1 MWGGMYVQDL
11 KSEPLGTVVRR
22 AFAHRAPTRRS
33 VKRTLHRL
41 FRVSVSSPRPR
52 VLSYSSLDV
61 QEATR
66 LGQPYK
72 PAPRER
78 LAMSAWAGLVSSH
91 LSRWRAASFSSE
103 DVDRAEAWVSVTGRK
118 MLTVPGAWRA
128 KVINGSVYVK
138 LLHAA
143 PTWEERASVLRMLLM
158 LTNRAGP
165 PLPDVDFVY
174 ASSDQDPAP
183 SHTQVLF
190 LSNAIE
196 LKALKSSLPVPEFT
210 WVGWKLQLPWCQLL
224 ARLRLEASRH
234 TWKERRDKLFF
245 SGSLD
250 NGRWRRRLRM
260 LHKQQEPDGDLH
272 IHHVRSD
279 FFHFSTSSEASRSRE
294 AARAAQQGA
303 AAARTRM
310 EAPCAFRYALSIPG
324 FGYARAGSI
333 CHCYTRAMRIPCDTA
348 CRYSS
353 RLKSLLAC
361 GCAVVPS
368 SGLRRRGR
376 PRQRQR
382 PTAIRSQPLQSPA
395 SRHTAS
401 PSKVIANL
409 RIRGTYDLPTHSHRY
424 TSRRRGTS
432 SSRRCSST
440 ASTGSRCNTPTSGI
454 TSVDSPP
461 LCTCIPP
468 AGAARPGHA
477 RLIPRFSP
485 SDFTITPAGAAR
497 PPDPSRPAGAAC
509 QPEPRAQP
517 GPQRPPL
524 RAPHVALREGAGIL
538 SGAVGGTR
546 GKTAAVGRPDLRI

>member
-1 MWGGMYVQDL
+1 
-11 KSEPLGTVVRR
+11 
-22 AFAHRAPTRRS
+22 
-33 VKRTLHRL
+33 
-41 FRVSVSSPRPR
+41 
-52 VLSYSSLDV
+52 
-61 QEATR
+61 
-66 LGQPYK
+66 
-72 PAPRER
+72 
-78 LAMSAWAGLVSSH
+78 MSAWARLVGLH

-103 DVDRAEAWVSVTGRK
+103 DVDRAEAWVSATGRK

-128 KVINGSVYVK
+128 KVINGSVHVK

-165 PLPDVDFVY
+165 RLPDVDFVY

-210 WVGWKLQLPWCQLL
+210 WVGWKLQPPWCQLS

-234 TWKERRDKLFF
+234 AWEERSDKLFF

-250 NGRWRRRLRM
+250 NGRWRRRLRV
-260 LHKQQEPDGDLH
+260 LHKQQGPDGDLH

-279 FFHFSTSSEASRSRE
+279 FFYFSTSSEASRSRGAARSLGGASS
-294 AARAAQQGA
+294 AARAPAQRVA

-324 FGYARAGSI
+324 FGYARAGPEFATA
-333 CHCYTRAMRIPCDTA
+333 YTRCAYPYGVPPAYTPA

-368 SGLRRRGR
+368 SGLRDGGR

-382 PTAIRSQPLQSPA
+382 PTAIRSLSQSIKVQSAPASYWLTGKRPQPLQSPA
-395 SRHTAS
+395 SRHS
-401 PSKVIANL
+401 
-409 RIRGTYDLPTHSHRY
+409 
-424 TSRRRGTS
+424 
-432 SSRRCSST
+432 
-440 ASTGSRCNTPTSGI
+440 
-454 TSVDSPP
+454 
-461 LCTCIPP
+461 
-468 AGAARPGHA
+468 
-477 RLIPRFSP
+477 
-485 SDFTITPAGAAR
+485 
-497 PPDPSRPAGAAC
+497 
-509 QPEPRAQP
+509 
-517 GPQRPPL
+517 
-524 RAPHVALREGAGIL
+524 
-538 SGAVGGTR
+538 
-546 GKTAAVGRPDLRI
+546 

>member
-1 MWGGMYVQDL
+1 
-11 KSEPLGTVVRR
+11 
-22 AFAHRAPTRRS
+22 
-33 VKRTLHRL
+33 
-41 FRVSVSSPRPR
+41 
-52 VLSYSSLDV
+52 
-61 QEATR
+61 
-66 LGQPYK
+66 
-72 PAPRER
+72 
-78 LAMSAWAGLVSSH
+78 MSAWAGLVSSH

-324 FGYARAGSI
+324 FGYARAGSYLPLL
-333 CHCYTRAMRIPCDTA
+333 YTRYAYTL
-348 CRYSS
+348 RY
-353 RLKSLLAC
+353 RLQVLESAQVS
-361 GCAVVPS
+361 AR
-368 SGLRRRGR
+368 LRLRGR
-376 PRQRQR
+376 TLKRVE
-382 PTAIRSQPLQSPA
+382 T
-395 SRHTAS
+395 
-401 PSKVIANL
+401 
-409 RIRGTYDLPTHSHRY
+409 
-424 TSRRRGTS
+424 
-432 SSRRCSST
+432 
-440 ASTGSRCNTPTSGI
+440 
-454 TSVDSPP
+454 
-461 LCTCIPP
+461 
-468 AGAARPGHA
+468 
-477 RLIPRFSP
+477 
-485 SDFTITPAGAAR
+485 AR
-497 PPDPSRPAGAAC
+497 PPSATA
-509 QPEPRAQP
+509 
-517 GPQRPPL
+517 
-524 RAPHVALREGAGIL
+524 APHGYPIPTSAKSRQSPHSQPVKGYRKSEDPWNL
-538 SGAVGGTR
+538 
-546 GKTAAVGRPDLRI
+546 

>member
-1 MWGGMYVQDL
+1 
-11 KSEPLGTVVRR
+11 
-22 AFAHRAPTRRS
+22 
-33 VKRTLHRL
+33 
-41 FRVSVSSPRPR
+41 
-52 VLSYSSLDV
+52 
-61 QEATR
+61 
-66 LGQPYK
+66 
-72 PAPRER
+72 
-78 LAMSAWAGLVSSH
+78 MSAWAGLVSSH

-461 LCTCIPP
+461 LCVYPLQVQHVQVMPGLYPDSHPLILLSPLQVQHVHQILP
-468 AGAARPGHA
+468 ALRALRANQSLARSLARNARRFAHRTLRFERVLGYFRALLEALAARQQQ
-477 RLIPRFSP
+477 S
-485 SDFTITPAGAAR
+485 
-497 PPDPSRPAGAAC
+497 
-509 QPEPRAQP
+509 
-517 GPQRPPL
+517 
-524 RAPHVALREGAGIL
+524 VALTSGFKSVRSREDLMLFLGLCDCDAPGAQCGRHATCCN
-538 SGAVGGTR
+538 GYNCPTR
-546 GKTAAVGRPDLRI
+546 GLGC